1 MGLTSWPGDRP
12 RKSDVGVAKNY
23 LNEDELKALNLIV
36 SAYLDFAELQ
46 AVSRR
51 PMYMADWVR
60 KLDDFIRI
68 SDRDI
73 LLHAGAISHDVA
85 RLKAE
90 AEYETFRATQDALP
104 QPVDRNFAESLAEL
118 KKIDDDAK
126 AEAGPRGAKR
136 QNKAPLNR

>member
-1 MGLTSWPGDRP
+1 
-12 RKSDVGVAKNY
+12 
-23 LNEDELKALNLIV
+23 
-36 SAYLDFAELQ
+36 
-46 AVSRR
+46 
-51 PMYMADWVR
+51 MYMADWVR

-85 RLKAE
+85 RLKTE